1 MKKKLLWL
9 LLVLQVIFFL
19 PWGLGQ
25 AAGIPPKPARD
36 IYVVDEAGVLSSRTK
51 QIILAYS
58 SALAKRTK
66 TQVVVLTVPT
76 LDGESIEDYGLS
88 VLREWGIGDKKENNG
103 VLLLVATKDRKSR
116 IEVGYG
122 LEGVLPDGLTG
133 RIQDQYMLPSFRK
146 GNYDEGIPERLFRR
160 PPDRGERLWPECQGP
175 SRRRNEPAPAPGTI
189 GRSAFFDAAYPF
201 WGYCAALFG
210 GPPALWR
217 CHLPNLALPFLLSRR
232 WPRRWL
238 WRGRRLRWRQFWR
251 RLRWG
256 RRFQS

>member
-1 MKKKLLWL
+1 MKKKFLWL

-146 GNYDEGIPERLFRR
+146 GNYDEGILNGYSAVLQTVAKGYGLSVKDLPVEGTSQPQPQEQSEGLPFLTRL
-160 PPDRGERLWPECQGP
+160 
-175 SRRRNEPAPAPGTI
+175 I
-189 GRSAFFDAAYPF
+189 
-201 WGYCAALFG
+201 LFG
-210 GPPALWR
+210 GIVL
-217 CHLPNLALPFLLSRR
+217 LFLVD
-232 WPRRWL
+232 
-238 WRGRRLRWRQFWR
+238 RLLFGGAIFRT
-251 RLRWG
+251 LLYL
-256 RRFQS
+256 

>member
-146 GNYDEGIPERLFRR
+146 GNYDEGILNGYSAVLQTVAKGYGLSVKDLPVEGTSQPQPQEQSEGLPFLTRLILL
-160 PPDRGERLWPECQGP
+160 GVLCC
-175 SRRRNEPAPAPGTI
+175 S
-189 GRSAFFDAAYPF
+189 
-201 WGYCAALFG
+201 FG

>member
-88 VLREWGIGDKKENNG
+88 VLRKWCIGDKKENNG

-146 GNYDEGIPERLFRR
+146 GNYDEGILN
-160 PPDRGERLWPECQGP
+160 GY
-175 SRRRNEPAPAPGTI
+175 
-189 GRSAFFDAAYPF
+189 SAVLQTVAK
-201 WGYCAALFG
+201 GYGLSVKD
-210 GPPALWR
+210 
-217 CHLPNLALPFLLSRR
+217 LPV
-232 WPRRWL
+232 
-238 WRGRRLRWRQFWR
+238 
-251 RLRWG
+251 
-256 RRFQS
+256 

>member
-9 LLVLQVIFFL
+9 LLVLQGIFFL
-19 PWGLGQ
+19 PWGLG
-25 AAGIPPKPARD
+25 
-36 IYVVDEAGVLSSRTK
+36 

-133 RIQDQYMLPSFRK
+133 RIQDQYMLP
-146 GNYDEGIPERLFRR
+146 
-160 PPDRGERLWPECQGP
+160 
-175 SRRRNEPAPAPGTI
+175 
-189 GRSAFFDAAYPF
+189 
-201 WGYCAALFG
+201 
-210 GPPALWR
+210 ALWR